1 MKDAMVETSTKTET
15 IYDGLEWKSSGKNG
29 LRSQSNTTHS
39 TYVVE
44 PGGGGLWCSRHG
56 FPTAPG
62 RPNVLIGQYADKDVA
77 LVAAERHDYKYWKSS
92 ADRAGQKCAFLGSKG
107 AVSEFVAA
115 IPAHDRDDA
124 TEMLISDYTLEDGRP
139 FSAAASFFAAQK
151 SGLKQERNGK
161 FTLTLAVDPET
172 APMWLTQTS
181 PGAELVIGAVESGN
195 TETNEWLERGK
206 GAIKRSAMLP
216 SDNSFQGWILQR
228 YDRWGLVR
236 VAMNKTTDDVEESVA
251 ETLRRIIGCPT
262 RRELATNRD
271 AISRIEKI
279 DREFYLDMSR
289 GFSG

>member
-1 MKDAMVETSTKTET
+1 
-15 IYDGLEWKSSGKNG
+15 
-29 LRSQSNTTHS
+29 
-39 TYVVE
+39 
-44 PGGGGLWCSRHG
+44 
-56 FPTAPG
+56 
-62 RPNVLIGQYADKDVA
+62 
-77 LVAAERHDYKYWKSS
+77 
-92 ADRAGQKCAFLGSKG
+92 
-107 AVSEFVAA
+107 
-115 IPAHDRDDA
+115 
-124 TEMLISDYTLEDGRP
+124 
-139 FSAAASFFAAQK
+139 
-151 SGLKQERNGK
+151 
-161 FTLTLAVDPET
+161 
-172 APMWLTQTS
+172 
-181 PGAELVIGAVESGN
+181 VIGAVESGN